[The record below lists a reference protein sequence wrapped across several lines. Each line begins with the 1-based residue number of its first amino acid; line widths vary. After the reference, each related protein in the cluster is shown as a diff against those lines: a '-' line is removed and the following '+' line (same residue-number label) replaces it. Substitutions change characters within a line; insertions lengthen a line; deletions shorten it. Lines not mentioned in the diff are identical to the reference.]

1 MKLILKGTVQ
11 GVGFRP
17 TVYRVAKS
25 LNLKGY
31 VKNKGG
37 EVEVVIDRDHK
48 LFLKK
53 LKENLPPLAEIKDI
67 EKYEENIEKEDFC
80 IVKSSHGEKESSTIP
95 VDTALCEDCIEEM
108 KDEDD
113 RRENYAFT
121 NCTNCGAR
129 YSAIYSL
136 PYDRK
141 KTTMEPF
148 PMCDDCVEEYE
159 NPMDRRFH
167 AQTIS
172 CPRCGPEYTLYDE
185 EKNKIG
191 GISEFVDLIEK
202 GKIGVA
208 KSWGGM
214 HIVCK
219 LEKIPELRDDYQRPQ
234 KPFAIMV
241 RNLETAKEYAN
252 VEREDLLTGPR
263 RPIMVYEKKDEKK
276 TLLDYAAPGLP
287 TVGIMLPYTGFHH
300 LFFEKSE
307 LGAVV
312 MTSANL
318 PGEPMIIDNDEAFDL
333 SLKYFLLHNRKIA
346 NRVDDSLVRTHGQD
360 AFIIR
365 RSRGYVP
372 SALEFEEGEIMAA
385 GADKDGCFALSTD
398 GLLYASQY
406 LGDLKSYDASRFYE
420 STTEH
425 MMSLLGIEDID
436 SIAVDLHP
444 RYQSRKLA
452 LDLAEKFEAE
462 THEVQHHW
470 AHGASLLLEHDLDEI
485 ITIAVDGTGYG
496 EDGNSWGGEILYCNK
511 TRYERLKH
519 LEAFP
524 LLGGEKAVK
533 DPRRLVFAIQ
543 RKKGLEGSYF
553 SEEKKDVFDKMMDDS
568 VKTTS
573 FGRLLDAVSAG
584 LDVCKKRT
592 YEGEPA
598 MKLEKL
604 LMEGNRIKKYEVE
617 VTKDKIKTLDPF
629 LKMMED
635 KGPKKDRAFSYI
647 DAVSKA
653 IAESAVQVSE
663 EKDIE
668 KIGIS
673 GGVSYNRPIVKG
685 IRSYLKNQGY
695 NLLVHEKIPNGD
707 MGVPFGQAVI
717 ASTKNQG
724 Q

>member
-17 TVYRVAKS
+17 TVYRVARS
-25 LNLKGY
+25 LDLNGY

-37 EVEVVIDRDHK
+37 EVEVVIDRDHE

-67 EKYEENIEKEDFC
+67 DIQEENATEKGFK
-80 IVKSSHGEKESSTIP
+80 IVGSSDGEKESSTIP
-95 VDTALCEDCIEEM
+95 VDTALCEDCLEEM
-108 KDEDD
+108 KDDHD

-148 PMCDDCVEEYE
+148 PMCEDCLEEYKD
-159 NPMDRRFH
+159 PMDRRFH

-172 CPRCGPEYTLYDE
+172 CPECGPGYNLYDK

-191 GISEFVDLIEK
+191 GISDFVDLIEK
-202 GKIGVA
+202 GNIGVA

-241 RNLETAKEYAN
+241 PDLETAKKYAK
-252 VEREDLLTGPR
+252 VEREDLFTGPR
-263 RPIMVYEKKDEKK
+263 RPIMVFEKKGEEKK
-276 TLLDYAAPGLP
+276 VLDYAAPGLP

-300 LFFEKSE
+300 LFFEKSDLE
-307 LGAVV
+307 AVV

-318 PGEPMIIDNDEAFDL
+318 PGEPMIIDNNEAFDL
-333 SLKYFLLHNRKIA
+333 PFEYFLLHNRKIA
-346 NRVDDSLVRTHGQD
+346 NRVDDSLVRTHEKN

-372 SALEFEEGEIMAA
+372 SALEFDEGKIMAA

-406 LGDLKSYDASRFYE
+406 LGDLKSYDATRFYE
-420 STTEH
+420 DTREH
-425 MMSLLGIEDID
+425 LMSLLGIEELE
-436 SIAVDLHP
+436 SVAVDLHP
-444 RYQSRKLA
+444 RYQSRKLGFKI
-452 LDLAEKFEAE
+452 AEVFDAKIQ
-462 THEVQHHW
+462 EVQHHW
-470 AHGASLLLEHDLDEI
+470 AHGASLLLEHGLEEI

-496 EDGNSWGGEILYCNK
+496 EDGNSWGGEVLYCDK
-511 TRYERLKH
+511 TKYERLNH
-519 LEAFP
+519 LEPFP
-524 LLGGEKAVK
+524 LLGGEEAVR
-533 DPRRLVFAIQ
+533 DPRRLVYAIQ
-543 RKKGLEGSYF
+543 KKKGCKGSYF
-553 SEEKKDVFDKMMDDS
+553 SIEQKKVFNKMMDDS
-568 VKTTS
+568 IKTTS

-598 MKLEKL
+598 MKLENL
-604 LMEGNRIKKYEVE
+604 LIEGNEITKYDVE
-617 VTKDKIKTLDPF
+617 VTENKIKTLDPF
-629 LKMMED
+629 LDMMED
-635 KGPKKDRAFSYI
+635 DLPRKDRAFSYI
-647 DAVSKA
+647 ISVSKA
-653 IAESAVQVSE
+653 IAESAIQACE
-663 EKDIE
+663 EKGIE
-668 KIGIS
+668 DIGIS
-673 GGVSYNRPIVKG
+673 GGVSYNRPIVES
-685 IRSYLKNQGY
+685 IRSHLESRGY
-695 NLLVHEKIPNGD
+695 KLLVHEKIPNGD

-717 ASTKNQG
+717 ASAKN
-724 Q
+724 

>member
-1 MKLILKGTVQ
+1 
-11 GVGFRP
+11 
-17 TVYRVAKS
+17 
-25 LNLKGY
+25 
-31 VKNKGG
+31 
-37 EVEVVIDRDHK
+37 VVIDRDHK

-241 RNLETAKEYAN
+241 RDLETAKKYAK

-263 RPIMVYEKKDEKK
+263 RSIMVYEKKDEKK

-307 LGAVV
+307 LEAVV

-318 PGEPMIIDNDEAFDL
+318 PGEPMIIENDEAFDL
-333 SLKYFLLHNRKIA
+333 PSNIFYSIIEKSLTESTIHWLGLMG
-346 NRVDDSLVRTHGQD
+346 RTH
-360 AFIIR
+360 
-365 RSRGYVP
+365 S
-372 SALEFEEGEIMAA
+372 
-385 GADKDGCFALSTD
+385 
-398 GLLYASQY
+398 
-406 LGDLKSYDASRFYE
+406 
-420 STTEH
+420 
-425 MMSLLGIEDID
+425 
-436 SIAVDLHP
+436 
-444 RYQSRKLA
+444 
-452 LDLAEKFEAE
+452 
-462 THEVQHHW
+462 
-470 AHGASLLLEHDLDEI
+470 
-485 ITIAVDGTGYG
+485 
-496 EDGNSWGGEILYCNK
+496 
-511 TRYERLKH
+511 
-519 LEAFP
+519 
-524 LLGGEKAVK
+524 
-533 DPRRLVFAIQ
+533 
-543 RKKGLEGSYF
+543 
-553 SEEKKDVFDKMMDDS
+553 
-568 VKTTS
+568 
-573 FGRLLDAVSAG
+573 
-584 LDVCKKRT
+584 
-592 YEGEPA
+592 
-598 MKLEKL
+598 
-604 LMEGNRIKKYEVE
+604 
-617 VTKDKIKTLDPF
+617 
-629 LKMMED
+629 
-635 KGPKKDRAFSYI
+635 
-647 DAVSKA
+647 
-653 IAESAVQVSE
+653 
-663 EKDIE
+663 
-668 KIGIS
+668 
-673 GGVSYNRPIVKG
+673 
-685 IRSYLKNQGY
+685 
-695 NLLVHEKIPNGD
+695 
-707 MGVPFGQAVI
+707 
-717 ASTKNQG
+717 
-724 Q
+724 